1 MVGRG
6 CIIDITSYNPLIDA
20 LCRKGNFDKALELLS
35 HMVQMGIV
43 PDYSSWNSLLLCLCQ
58 ETSNNMFR
66 VTHLLQQIAET

>member
-1 MVGRG
+1 
-6 CIIDITSYNPLIDA
+6 
-20 LCRKGNFDKALELLS
+20 
-35 HMVQMGIV
+35 MGIV